1 MDLNNKKMNRR
12 DMLKLA
18 GLAGLGL
25 ALPMGVRAA
34 VEGGGGDG
42 GAPPANQNLPQVPR
56 RVFGKTGEKIPILLM
71 GTAMKLDQK
80 FDPKFAEATRFGV
93 NYFDTADCYAGG
105 TSETAVG
112 AFIANSGKRN
122 DVWITTKSCEYTP
135 EGLERVLK
143 RSFERLKTDHVDLFF
158 LHQIP
163 DDKPLNP
170 DTMRVAE
177 KLKKEGKIRF
187 FGFSCHDKTVA
198 QLLSKAATL
207 AWIDAIMFKYNFR
220 DFGNKE
226 LNDGI
231 DACHKA
237 NIGLIA
243 MKTQGSAV
251 SFDDRVKKFEGSKFT
266 HHQAVLK
273 AVWDDERITAA
284 VSHMDTLEKMKQ
296 NIAAALDPVKL
307 TAAEHAAL
315 QLYAKETAHLY
326 CRGCDHICGQALPAG
341 LTVSNTLRSLMY
353 HDSYGDTAKAKQ
365 AFADLPA
372 EAQNIRGVDF
382 TKATSLCPYRIDIAK
397 HMERA
402 AEVLV

>member
-1 MDLNNKKMNRR
+1 MNFHNNKKMNRR

-18 GLAGLGL
+18 GLAGLGMAIPAGL
-25 ALPMGVRAA
+25 QAA
-34 VEGGGGDG
+34 VGGGGGDDV
-42 GAPPANQNLPQVPR
+42 PPADHKLPQVPR
-56 RVFGKTGEKIPILLM
+56 RILGKTGQSVPILLM

-80 FDPKFAEATRFGV
+80 FDPKFAEAMRFGV

-105 TSETAVG
+105 TSESAVG
-112 AFIANSGKRN
+112 GFVATSGKRK
-122 DVWITTKSCEYTP
+122 DLWITTKSCDYTP
-135 EGLERVLK
+135 DGMQRLLL
-143 RSFERLKTDHVDLFF
+143 RSLGRLQTDQIDLFF

-163 DDKPLNP
+163 DDAPLNP
-170 DTMRVAE
+170 ETMRVAE

-187 FGFSCHDKTVA
+187 FGFSCHEKTVA

-207 AWIDAIMFKYNFR
+207 PWIDVIMFKYNFR

-226 LNDGI
+226 INDGI
-231 DACHKA
+231 DACRKA

-251 SFDDRVKKFEGSKFT
+251 SFDDRVKKFEGTKFT

-307 TAAEHAAL
+307 SAAEHAAL
-315 QLYAKETAHLY
+315 QLYAKETEHLY
-326 CRGCDHICGQALPAG
+326 CRGCDHLCGQALPAG
-341 LTVSNTLRSLMY
+341 LSVSNTLRCLMY
-353 HDSYGDTAKAKQ
+353 HDTYGDAEKARL
-365 AFADLPA
+365 AFAQLPA
-372 EAQNIRGVDF
+372 EAQRIRGVDF
-382 TKATSLCPYRIDIAK
+382 ARANSLCPHGIDIAR
-397 HMERA
+397 HMQRA
-402 AEVLV
+402 SEVLV